1 MGKGYNQILKNI
13 FVSEELLEHSVVSVL
28 ETTAKDGKKYKTKHF
43 NLDAVLSVGYRINS
57 KQATHFR
64 QWATKILREHITRGY
79 RSIPNVSNLLIRGE
93 KVMLDAHLAILYG
106 VQTKTLVQAIK
117 RNIDRFPTDFMFQLT
132 QHEFQNLRSQSVTS
146 SWGGRRYLPY
156 VFTEQGVAMLSSVL
170 HSKQAIQVNIEI
182 MRAFVRFRQLTES
195 HKDLKQNLQALEKK
209 YDKQFKVIFEAIH
222 QLMMPSISKKRPIG
236 FHSWEDK

>member
-79 RSIPNVSNLLIRGE
+79 RSIPNAFNLLIRGE

-106 VQTKTLVQAIK
+106 VQTKALVQAIK
-117 RNIDRFPTDFMFQLT
+117 RNIDRK
-132 QHEFQNLRSQSVTS
+132 SV
-146 SWGGRRYLPY
+146 
-156 VFTEQGVAMLSSVL
+156 V
-170 HSKQAIQVNIEI
+170 
-182 MRAFVRFRQLTES
+182 
-195 HKDLKQNLQALEKK
+195 
-209 YDKQFKVIFEAIH
+209 
-222 QLMMPSISKKRPIG
+222 
-236 FHSWEDK
+236 

>member
-79 RSIPNVSNLLIRGE
+79 TINPKRIQSINSWRKSHARCAFGYPLWCAN
-93 KVMLDAHLAILYG
+93 KDARASH
-106 VQTKTLVQAIK
+106 QA
-117 RNIDRFPTDFMFQLT
+117 
-132 QHEFQNLRSQSVTS
+132 
-146 SWGGRRYLPY
+146 
-156 VFTEQGVAMLSSVL
+156 
-170 HSKQAIQVNIEI
+170 
-182 MRAFVRFRQLTES
+182 
-195 HKDLKQNLQALEKK
+195 
-209 YDKQFKVIFEAIH
+209 
-222 QLMMPSISKKRPIG
+222 
-236 FHSWEDK
+236 